1 MVRPREMPERRRTP
15 LWLWPNLLS
24 LDAPIVAIVWL
35 YMFQR
40 IWLQYLS
47 WGYPV
52 ALGLAVWGI
61 YILDRIIDVKMLPPG
76 DPRLGPRHEFHQRHT
91 KVMATI
97 AVVALLGA
105 AIVAGF
111 EISYGPLVEY
121 GKFVLFLIV
130 IFFSLTIFSKQDR
143 DIPHLRNLF
152 AGIAFAY
159 GTAMGAHMWSQ
170 ATGIIDAIL
179 PALNLA
185 LSPEMLAFAVLCT
198 LNISAIHFWE
208 HSRIVN
214 DEESGAAN
222 DMALTLPLTVLAAAC
237 IGLAVMD
244 EESRSR
250 PFYYAVLIASALL
263 YVLNRLRAY
272 YSMDA
277 LRVMADAA
285 MIVPLP
291 VFLALVKSVN

>member
-1 MVRPREMPERRRTP
+1 MPERRRTP

-61 YILDRIIDVKMLPPG
+61 YILDRIIDVKMLSPG
-76 DPRLGPRHEFHQRHT
+76 DPRLGPRHAFHQRHC
-91 KVMATI
+91 KLMASV
-97 AVVALLGA
+97 AVAALLGA
-105 AIVAGF
+105 ALVAGF
-111 EISYGPLVEY
+111 EISFGPLVEY
-121 GKFVLFLIV
+121 GKPVLFLIV

-143 DIPHLRNLF
+143 EIPHLRNLF
-152 AGIAFAY
+152 AGLAFAY
-159 GTAMGAHMWSQ
+159 GTAMGAHMWS
-170 ATGIIDAIL
+170 AAFGIVETNL
-179 PALNLA
+179 GSLNLA
-185 LSPEMLAFAVLCT
+185 LCPEMLAFAVLCT

-208 HSRIVN
+208 HSRIAG
-214 DEESGAAN
+214 DAESGAAN
-222 DMALTLPLTVLAAAC
+222 DVALTVPLTVLAAAC

-244 EESRSR
+244 GDSRSR
-250 PFYYAVLIASALL
+250 PFYYAVLISSALL
-263 YVLNRLRAY
+263 YALNRLRAS

-277 LRVMADAA
+277 LRVLADVA
-285 MIVPLP
+285 MILPLP